1 MGSKMIN
8 KNILAAFIVA
18 TTATPLMAQ
27 GISGIS
33 VELGSTAFTE
43 DDVDFGMAD
52 LKGTAEFNIGSQFAV
67 GASLG
72 LYSFAG
78 DDLAV
83 DDGELDTTSFTLH
96 GLYLPSPDT
105 ALGLFVTSESADYLD
120 DPVNAIGVEFG
131 ALTQSSK
138 FDAYYGITDLEFGD
152 DEYTFGGFSAEFGSG
167 QGWNGG
173 FTYDA
178 FSPVLIN
185 VIETGSIIEGRRTN
199 YAFHAGYDFRNGVG
213 VTASFGR
220 VGLSGDEGDT
230 NIVALDPQ
238 SYVGLRVDYNFGP
251 KGGTF
256 TDNRTLLGIF

>member
-1 MGSKMIN
+1 MIY
-8 KNILAAFIVA
+8 KSILTAFIVA

-33 VELGSTAFTE
+33 VEWGSTVLTE
-43 DDVDFGMAD
+43 DDRDFGMGD
-52 LKGTAEFNIGSQFAV
+52 LKGTAEVSLGTQFAL

-72 LYSFAG
+72 IYAFTG
-78 DDLAV
+78 DDIPF

-105 ALGLFVTSESADYLD
+105 AFGLFVTSESADYLD

-131 ALTQSSK
+131 ALTQTSK
-138 FDAYYGITDLEFGD
+138 FDVYYGITDLEFGD

-178 FSPVLIN
+178 FSPVLIS

-199 YAFHAGYDFRNGVG
+199 YAFHAGYDFSNGVG
-213 VTASFGR
+213 ITASIGR
-220 VGLSGDEGDT
+220 IGLSGEEDDVE
-230 NIVALDPQ
+230 IVAQDPQ
-238 SYVGLRVDYNFGP
+238 SYFGLRVDYNFGP

-256 TDNRTLLGIF
+256 TDNRTFLGIF